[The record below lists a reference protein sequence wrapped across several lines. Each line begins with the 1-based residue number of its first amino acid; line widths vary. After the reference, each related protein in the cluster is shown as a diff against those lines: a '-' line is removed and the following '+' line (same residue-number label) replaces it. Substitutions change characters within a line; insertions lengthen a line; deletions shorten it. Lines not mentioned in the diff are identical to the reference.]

1 MAEVI
6 DNKVKIIYVLTRLG
20 GMGTLNNIYDYI
32 EMYYPNTIARYK
44 DIVSYKAAI
53 RDCLESHSSDSEKFR
68 GTKEDCFYIVFN
80 KGDGIWG
87 LRNRFNNALEPEDT
101 EKVELSSQ
109 RTKQGKFRSLLLKC
123 YGVKCPFTDIDI
135 LSFLVASHI
144 KPWSIDEKSR
154 LNPNNGILLSLHLDK
169 LFDSG
174 LISIS
179 KDGLLLYKNDKI
191 KELVSQNFTL
201 KREFLNKAYLTKE
214 RLKFLEWHRT
224 YHKYPNL

>member
-1 MAEVI
+1 MSEII
-6 DNKVKIIYVLTRLG
+6 DNKLKIIDVLTRLG
-20 GMGTLNNIYDYI
+20 GMGTLNNIYDHV
-32 EMYYPNTIARYK
+32 ETYYPNTIARYK

-80 KGDGIWG
+80 KGDGVWG
-87 LRNRFNNALEPEDT
+87 IRNHFNNDLEHEDT
-101 EKVELSSQ
+101 EKVGLSKH

-123 YGVKCPFTDIDI
+123 YGEKCPFTDIDI

-144 KPWSIDEKSR
+144 KPWSTDEASR

-179 KDGLLLYKNDKI
+179 KDGLLLYKNDKV

-201 KREFLNKAYLTKE
+201 KREYLDKEYLTQE
-214 RLKFLEWHRT
+214 RLEFLAWHRMHHN
-224 YHKYPNL
+224 YRD